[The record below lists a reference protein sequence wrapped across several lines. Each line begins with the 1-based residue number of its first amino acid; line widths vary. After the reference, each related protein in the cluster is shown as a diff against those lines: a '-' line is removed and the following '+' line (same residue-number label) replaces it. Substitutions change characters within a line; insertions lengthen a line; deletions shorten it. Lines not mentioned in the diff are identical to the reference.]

1 MGRLDPPSTRL
12 HVRNPQ
18 EAFASTE
25 KTSGISFSPCGVF
38 SDGVVLGRVCVNS
51 QASSW
56 AWVTVESLSHKSS
69 LKWRVEI
76 HNPPVAHDWTTA
88 RHSVMELANQNPNY
102 AIKTT
107 IYGVLPP
114 ISVVSAAESGAGGN
128 GTVRNAPSADRG
140 RPEVDQKRLWLI

>member
-1 MGRLDPPSTRL
+1 MWCIFGRCCARAR
-12 HVRNPQ
+12 VR
-18 EAFASTE
+18 
-25 KTSGISFSPCGVF
+25 
-38 SDGVVLGRVCVNS
+38 VNS

-56 AWVTVESLSHKSS
+56 AWVTVESLSHQSP
-69 LKWRVEI
+69 LEWRVEI

-88 RHSVMELANQNPNY
+88 RHPVMEQANQNPNY

-114 ISVVSAAESGAGGN
+114 ISVVSAAESGAGGT

-140 RPEVDQKRLWLI
+140 RPEVDQKSLWLI